1 MISKLSTLL
10 FYRFISLILMYS
22 PTSNLFLFILT
33 DTYYPEQSTN
43 LSNTIVVMDRISSL
57 YFRIHKK
64 IWEPE
69 IIMKEPNG

>member
-1 MISKLSTLL
+1 
-10 FYRFISLILMYS
+10 MYS

>member
-1 MISKLSTLL
+1 
-10 FYRFISLILMYS
+10 MYS

-43 LSNTIVVMDRISSL
+43 LSNIIVVMDRISAL

-64 IWEPE
+64 YGNL
-69 IIMKEPNG
+69 KL

>member
-10 FYRFISLILMYS
+10 FCRFISLILMYS

-64 IWEPE
+64 YGNL
-69 IIMKEPNG
+69 KL